1 MGSPSN
7 DPEISGY
14 QSEGELV
21 ISAHHAG
28 YVVDASVLV
37 KWFLHE
43 QEGDRDRALAL
54 RDLHI
59 AGRSIIHIPAL
70 ALLEVLNA
78 IRFSPKADEEAGE
91 MALEALHDLHL
102 ETKSADVA
110 LLRKANAIAWAYK
123 ITLYDAL
130 YVALAEQI
138 GFPLITSD
146 EVMVKK
152 LKGHSIVVP
161 LRTVGFQGDTL

>member
-1 MGSPSN
+1 M
-7 DPEISGY
+7 
-14 QSEGELV
+14 

-43 QEGDRDRALAL
+43 KEADRDRALAL

-59 AGRSIIHIPAL
+59 SGRSIIYIPGL

-78 IRFSPKADEEAGE
+78 VRFSPKADEEDGE
-91 MALEALHDLHL
+91 MALETLHDLHL
-102 ETKSADVA
+102 ETKAPEVD

-123 ITLYDAL
+123 ITIYDAL
-130 YVALAEQI
+130 YVALAEQV
-138 GFPLITSD
+138 GYPLITAD

-152 LKGHSIVVP
+152 LKGHSIVIS
-161 LRTVGFQGDTL
+161 LRDFNVEREK

>member
-1 MGSPSN
+1 
-7 DPEISGY
+7 
-14 QSEGELV
+14 V

-28 YVVDASVLV
+28 YVVDASVIV
-37 KWFLHE
+37 KWFLHY
-43 QEGDRDRALAL
+43 QEADRDRALAL

-59 AGRSIIHIPAL
+59 SGRSTIYIPRL

-91 MALEALHDLHL
+91 TALEALQDLNL
-102 ETKSADVA
+102 ETRAGDVN

-130 YVALAEQI
+130 YVALAEQV
-138 GFPLITSD
+138 GYPLITAD

-161 LRTVGFQGDTL
+161 LRELEFKAEK

>member
-1 MGSPSN
+1 M
-7 DPEISGY
+7 
-14 QSEGELV
+14 
-21 ISAHHAG
+21 ISAHHAE

-43 QEGDRDRALAL
+43 KEGDRDRALAL

-59 AGRSIIHIPAL
+59 SRRSTLFIPQL

-78 IRFSPKADEEAGE
+78 VRFSPKADEEDGE
-91 MALEALHDLHL
+91 MALETLEDFHL
-102 ETKSADVA
+102 EIKANDVV
-110 LLRKANAIAWAYK
+110 LLRKANAISWGYK
-123 ITLYDAL
+123 ITIYDAF
-130 YVALAEQI
+130 YVGLVEQV
-138 GFPLITSD
+138 GYPLITAD

-161 LRTVGFQGDTL
+161 LRELKF

>member
-1 MGSPSN
+1 
-7 DPEISGY
+7 
-14 QSEGELV
+14 V

-37 KWFLHE
+37 KWFLHH
-43 QEGDRDRALAL
+43 QEADRDRALAL

-59 AGRSIIHIPAL
+59 SGRSTIFIPQL

-78 IRFSPKADEEAGE
+78 IRFSPKADEEDGE
-91 MALEALHDLHL
+91 MALETLHDLHF
-102 ETKSADVA
+102 ETKPPEVD

-123 ITLYDAL
+123 ITIYDAL
-130 YVALAEQI
+130 YVALAEQV
-138 GFPLITSD
+138 GYPLITAD
-146 EVMVKK
+146 DVMVKK

-161 LRTVGFQGDTL
+161 LRELEIKN

>member
-1 MGSPSN
+1 M
-7 DPEISGY
+7 
-14 QSEGELV
+14 

-43 QEGDRDRALAL
+43 QEEDRDRAVAL

-59 AGRSIIHIPAL
+59 SGRSTIFIPQL

-78 IRFSPKADEEAGE
+78 VRFSPKGDEEDGE

-102 ETKSADVA
+102 ETKPPDLDV
-110 LLRKANAIAWAYK
+110 LRKANAIAWAYK
-123 ITLYDAL
+123 ITIYDAL
-130 YVALAEQI
+130 YVALAEQV
-138 GFPLITSD
+138 GYPLITAD
-146 EVMVKK
+146 EVMVKR

-161 LRTVGFQGDTL
+161 LRELEF

>member
-1 MGSPSN
+1 M
-7 DPEISGY
+7 IT
-14 QSEGELV
+14 
-21 ISAHHAG
+21 AHHAG
-28 YVVDASVLV
+28 YVVDASVIV
-37 KWFLHE
+37 KWFLHH
-43 QEGDRDRALAL
+43 QEADRDRALAL

-59 AGRSIIHIPAL
+59 SGRSTIYIPRL

-91 MALEALHDLHL
+91 MALETLQDLHL
-102 ETKSADVA
+102 ETNAADVS

-123 ITLYDAL
+123 ITIYAAL
-130 YVALAEQI
+130 YVALAEQV
-138 GFPLITSD
+138 GYPLITAD

-161 LRTVGFQGDTL
+161 LRELEFKAEK

>member
-1 MGSPSN
+1 M
-7 DPEISGY
+7 
-14 QSEGELV
+14 

-28 YVVDASVLV
+28 FVVDASVLV

-43 QEGDRDRALAL
+43 KEADRDRALAL

-59 AGRSIIHIPAL
+59 SRRSTLFIPQL

-78 IRFSPKADEEAGE
+78 VRFSPKADEEDEE
-91 MALEALHDLHL
+91 MALETLEDLHL
-102 ETKSADVA
+102 EIKANDVV
-110 LLRKANAIAWAYK
+110 LLRKASAISWGYK
-123 ITLYDAL
+123 ITIYDAL
-130 YVALAEQI
+130 YVGLAEQV
-138 GFPLITSD
+138 GHPLITAD

-161 LRTVGFQGDTL
+161 LRELEF

>member
-1 MGSPSN
+1 M
-7 DPEISGY
+7 
-14 QSEGELV
+14 

-37 KWFLHE
+37 KWFLYQ
-43 QEGDRDRALAL
+43 QEADRDRALAL

-59 AGRSIIHIPAL
+59 SGRSTIYIPRL

-78 IRFSPKADEEAGE
+78 IRFSPKADEEDGE
-91 MALEALHDLHL
+91 MALETLQDLHL
-102 ETKSADVA
+102 ETKAADVN

-123 ITLYDAL
+123 ITIYDSL
-130 YVALAEQI
+130 YVALAEQV
-138 GFPLITSD
+138 GYPLITAD

-161 LRTVGFQGDTL
+161 LRELEF